1 MKEGLPAKVGIFLEA
16 EVMAMMVSLGD
27 DVAAV
32 LEKVWVEWQ
41 EVTEWSICLLQIH
54 FLVLL
59 ALKAV
64 RHVRDYVEVSKIVS
78 EFS

>member
-32 LEKVWVEWQ
+32 LEKVWVE
-41 EVTEWSICLLQIH
+41 
-54 FLVLL
+54 
-59 ALKAV
+59 
-64 RHVRDYVEVSKIVS
+64 
-78 EFS
+78 